1 MLMDKLREGAQGS
14 IAKIVFWLIILSFA
28 LAGVG
33 SYLNRPVNTD
43 PAEVNGETITSQA
56 LERAYTNERARMESQ
71 FGESFAQLASNPAY
85 VQQLRKSVLDKLVD
99 QLLMD
104 QQADKA
110 QIRIGDEQVKD
121 AIRQM
126 AEFQQDGKFDNERF
140 INLLSR
146 AGLTPKAFSDSIRMD
161 LVRQNWVGGLVS
173 SEFALPSE
181 SKRLGALM
189 QQTRDVTVYT
199 VPASHFAAKVS
210 VSDAELDGYYKA
222 NQKRFMSPDLVKV
235 SYLLIDSK
243 ELAKGIK
250 LSDADA
256 KNYYDQHQE
265 LYQTAE
271 RRHVAHILIS
281 EKDEAKANEKAEE
294 LLAKIKAGDDFA
306 KLAEANSADTLS
318 ARKGGDL
325 EPFEKGVMDP
335 AFEAA
340 AFSLAKP
347 GDVSSVVK
355 SKFGFHIIKLLGV
368 EPQSTKAFEAVKA
381 DVIAKL
387 QSEKAHE
394 LFLDQ
399 QQKLSDLSFE
409 NPDSLDMVAEKLG
422 MKVLTS
428 DYISAAT
435 TSYPFSDP
443 KVKQLAFSSD
453 LREQNINSDVISP
466 AEGVALVLHIL
477 DYKPA
482 AVRALAEVKAEVA
495 AAVKNQKAQDEA
507 AKHAKVL
514 EAALAKGEPVDALLK
529 EVGGSS
535 KEHKAV
541 TRNGADLDPAV
552 QQALFRMQKP
562 VDGKPSVELMVQGN
576 GDQVVLVLNQVAV
589 SDKESSKML
598 PMVEAQL
605 AQGKSAQAYQ
615 ALLEQARNDGD
626 IIYRKLSEQAAE

>member
-126 AEFQQDGKFDNERF
+126 PEFQQDGKFDNERF

>member
-126 AEFQQDGKFDNERF
+126 PEFQQDGKFDNERF

-368 EPQSTKAFEAVKA
+368 EPQRTKAFEAVKA

-576 GDQVVLVLNQVAV
+576 GDQVVLVLNQVTV

>member
-71 FGESFAQLASNPAY
+71 FGESFAKLASNPAY

-126 AEFQQDGKFDNERF
+126 PEFQQDGKFDNERF

>member
-126 AEFQQDGKFDNERF
+126 PEFQQDGKFDNERF

-222 NQKRFMSPDLVKV
+222 NQKRFMSPVLVKV

>member
-126 AEFQQDGKFDNERF
+126 PEFQQDGKFDNERF

-576 GDQVVLVLNQVAV
+576 GDQVVLVLNQVTV

>member
-126 AEFQQDGKFDNERF
+126 PEFQQDGKFDNERF

-340 AFSLAKP
+340 AFSLAKT

-428 DYISAAT
+428 DYMSAAT

>member
-126 AEFQQDGKFDNERF
+126 PEFQQDGKFDNERF

-256 KNYYDQHQE
+256 KNYYEQHQE

>member
-126 AEFQQDGKFDNERF
+126 PEFQQDGKFDNERF

-589 SDKESSKML
+589 SDKENSKML

>member
-14 IAKIVFWLIILSFA
+14 IAKIIFWLIILSFA

-43 PAEVNGETITSQA
+43 PAEVNGEPITSQA
-56 LERAYTNERARMESQ
+56 LERAYSNERARMESQ
-71 FGESFAQLASNPAY
+71 FGDSFSQLASNPAY
-85 VQQLRKSVLDKLVD
+85 VKQLRKSVLDKLVD
-99 QLLMD
+99 QLVMD
-104 QQADKA
+104 QQADNA

-126 AEFQQDGKFDNERF
+126 PEFQQDGKFDNERF

-146 AGLTPKAFSDSIRMD
+146 SGLTPKAFSDSIRMD

-181 SKRLGALM
+181 SKRLDTLM
-189 QQTRDVTVYT
+189 QQTRDVTLYT
-199 VPASHFAAKVS
+199 VPAAHFLAKVS
-210 VSDAELDGYYKA
+210 VSDAELNSYYKA
-222 NQKRFMSPDLVKV
+222 NQARFMSPELVKV

-243 ELAKGIK
+243 TLAKDIK
-250 LSDADA
+250 LTDTDA
-256 KNYYDQHQE
+256 KVYYDQHQE

-271 RRHVAHILIS
+271 RRHVAHILIND
-281 EKDEAKANEKAEE
+281 KDDAKASKKAEE
-294 LLAKIKAGDDFA
+294 LLAKIKAGEDFA

-335 AFEAA
+335 AFEKA

-347 GDVSSVVK
+347 GDLSSVVK
-355 SKFGFHIIKLLGV
+355 SKFGFHIIKLVGV
-368 EPQSTKAFEAVKA
+368 EPQSTKAFDAVKA

-394 LFLDQ
+394 IFLEQ

-409 NPDSLDMVAEKLG
+409 NPDSLDVVAEKLG
-422 MKVLTS
+422 MKVVTS
-428 DYISAAT
+428 DYFSAAT
-435 TSYPFSDP
+435 TSYPLSDP

-453 LREQNINSDVISP
+453 LREQNINSDVVNP
-466 AEGVALVLHIL
+466 AEGIALVLHVL

-482 AVRALAEVKAEVA
+482 AVRALAEVKSKVT
-495 AAVKNQKAQDEA
+495 AAVKAQKAQDEA
-507 AKHAKVL
+507 ARQAKLL
-514 EAALAKGEPVDALLK
+514 EAALAKGDTVDALLK
-529 EVGGSS
+529 EVDGFS
-535 KEHKAV
+535 KAHKAV
-541 TRNGADLDPAV
+541 TRNSADLDPAI
-552 QQALFRMQKP
+552 QQALFRMSKP
-562 VDGKPSVELMVQGN
+562 ADGKPSVELIAQSN
-576 GDQVVLVLNQVAV
+576 GDQVVLVLDQVAV
-589 SDKESSKML
+589 SKTEDSKML
-598 PMVEAQL
+598 PMFEAQL
-605 AQGKSAQAYQ
+605 VQGKSAQTYQ

-626 IIYRKLSEQAAE
+626 IIYRKLPEQAAE

>member
-126 AEFQQDGKFDNERF
+126 PEFQQDGKFDNERF

-422 MKVLTS
+422 MRVLTS

>member
-71 FGESFAQLASNPAY
+71 FGDSFAQLASNPAY

-126 AEFQQDGKFDNERF
+126 PEFQQDGKFDNERF

-181 SKRLGALM
+181 SKRLDALM

-199 VPASHFAAKVS
+199 VPASHFATKVS
-210 VSDAELDGYYKA
+210 VSDAELDSYYKA
-222 NQKRFMSPDLVKV
+222 NQKSFMSPDLVKV

-243 ELAKGIK
+243 ELASGIK

-256 KNYYDQHQE
+256 KSYYDQHQE

-281 EKDEAKANEKAEE
+281 DKDEAKASKQAEE
-294 LLAKIKAGDDFA
+294 LLAKIQAGDDFA

-325 EPFEKGVMDP
+325 DPFEKGVMDP

-340 AFSLAKP
+340 AFSLANP

-368 EPQSTKAFEAVKA
+368 EPQRTKAFDAVKA

-394 LFLDQ
+394 LFLEQ

-435 TSYPFSDP
+435 TRYPFSDP
-443 KVKQLAFSSD
+443 KVKQLSFSSVV
-453 LREQNINSDVISP
+453 REQYINSDVITP
-466 AEGVALVLHIL
+466 AAGVALVLHIL

-482 AVRALAEVKAEVA
+482 AVRALTEVKAEVA

-507 AKHAKVL
+507 AKQAKVL
-514 EAALAKGEPVDALLK
+514 QAALANGEPVDALLK

-535 KEHKAV
+535 KVHEAV
-541 TRNGADLDPAV
+541 TRNGADLDPAI
-552 QQALFRMQKP
+552 QQALFRMHRP

-605 AQGKSAQAYQ
+605 VQGKSAQAYQ
-615 ALLEQARNDGD
+615 ALLEQARDDGD